1 MKRFISA
8 CMIAGLCAF
17 ATPTMAQSTA
27 KQDAKAAGQE
37 TKDAG
42 KATAGA
48 AKDAG
53 KATAKATKRTARKVK
68 HRVKGTTVTAT
79 CNDGTT
85 YSGKSRKGAC
95 SGHRGVKAWT

>member
-1 MKRFISA
+1 VHDRGA
-8 CMIAGLCAF
+8 LRVCNPDHGE
-17 ATPTMAQSTA
+17 STA

>member
-17 ATPTMAQSTA
+17 ASPAMAQSTA

-42 KATAGA
+42 KAAGDA

-53 KATAKATKRTARKVK
+53 KATAKATKKTAKSVK
-68 HRVKGTTVTAT
+68 HRVKGTTVTAN

-85 YSGKSRKGAC
+85 YSGKSRRGAC
-95 SGHRGVKAWT
+95 SGHGGVKAWT